1 MSFTTMKKQ
10 DWCLILQNCSTCEAA
25 LSKFSDVTKVLTIGD
40 WTADFY
46 GKNWESDQNVV
57 KAQLICAGICSA
69 PKQFLKNKA
78 YTTFMNSFNMTRHN
92 VSDSATCY
100 KGQGYGECRS
110 YNLGNTWYEEI
121 GGCTWYHHWYPLEL
135 LLAIVKHNKEEEF
148 MMVFQDHLMH
158 NEHLERIFFDHN
170 KPYF

>member
-1 MSFTTMKKQ
+1 MFNFELILKIAGQTFAMSFTTMAKR
-10 DWCLILQNCSTCEAA
+10 DWRIILLNCLTCESA

-57 KAQLICAGICSA
+57 TAQLIRAGICSA

-78 YTTFMNSFNMTRHN
+78 YTTFMNSFNVTRHN
-92 VSDSATCY
+92 VTDSATCY

-110 YNLGNTWYEEI
+110 YNPGNTWYEEGAPGSII
-121 GGCTWYHHWYPLEL
+121 GTHWSSSWPLSSTT
-135 LLAIVKHNKEEEF
+135 
-148 MMVFQDHLMH
+148 
-158 NEHLERIFFDHN
+158 RRSSS
-170 KPYF
+170 

>member
-1 MSFTTMKKQ
+1 M
-10 DWCLILQNCSTCEAA
+10 WGSTE
-25 LSKFSDVTKVLTIGD
+25 KVLWRD
-40 WTADFY
+40 QSAN
-46 GKNWESDQNVV
+46 NWWLDSWLLWQELGVRPECCHSTTHPF
-57 KAQLICAGICSA
+57 KICSA
-69 PKQFLKNKA
+69 PKQFLNNKA
-78 YTTFMNSFNMTRHN
+78 YTTFMKSFNVTRHN
-92 VSDSATCY
+92 VSDSKTCY

-148 MMVFQDHLMH
+148 MRVFEDHLMH